1 MLQSVMG
8 SGETAGGR
16 AALASQISAD
26 LRVLTAE
33 SEQIGRVFAVV
44 NGLRPTDF
52 RALLHVMVAETA
64 GAPITSGELRQR
76 MGLSGAAITYLVDRM
91 IASGHITRES
101 DPDDRRKVILRY
113 SESGLATARAF
124 FAPLGTHTHDAMAD
138 LPDADLSAASRVFTA
153 LIEAMRRYQHEL
165 ASPKPPVS
173 QRAEA
178 GTCQTERG

>member
-1 MLQSVMG
+1 MG
-8 SGETAGGR
+8 PDETAGGR
-16 AALASQISAD
+16 AALESQISAD

-33 SEQIGRVFAVV
+33 SEQIGRVFAAAYAV
-44 NGLRPTDF
+44 RPTDF

-91 IASGHITRES
+91 MASGHITRES
-101 DPDDRRKVILRY
+101 DPGDRRKVILRH

-124 FAPLGTHTHDAMAD
+124 FAPLGAHTHDAMAD
-138 LPDADLSAASRVFTA
+138 LPDADLSAASRVFTV

-165 ASPKPPVS
+165 ELLK
-173 QRAEA
+173 QH
-178 GTCQTERG
+178 ERG